1 MLAHCTLI
9 RATEPV
15 RWSLLNYTELL
26 EFTRGLPDG
35 EGLKWWYGAL
45 WLCYDKLDTTVRDE
59 VKRIAAD
66 MLRHDD
72 RSDLNLYLSLLQ
84 EVARIRQELNEL
96 PDEAKE
102 ARPGGDAQTRLI
114 TMEGN
119 YYRLP
124 RITGRRQSPN
134 QTYLYSTYRPC
145 FAFSFYAIY

>member
-15 RWSLLNYTELL
+15 RWCLLNDAELL

-72 RSDLNLYLSLLQ
+72 RSDLNLYLSRTSPPMKEGGTPWQGCTNSLDHHGG
-84 EVARIRQELNEL
+84 EL
-96 PDEAKE
+96 
-102 ARPGGDAQTRLI
+102 
-114 TMEGN
+114 
-119 YYRLP
+119 
-124 RITGRRQSPN
+124 
-134 QTYLYSTYRPC
+134 
-145 FAFSFYAIY
+145 